1 MNQFDCLT
9 PDLDIEGYHNLEASA
24 GTGKT
29 FAVQHLTTR
38 FILQNMG
45 IDKILVV
52 TFTKAST
59 RELKSRIRSNLERL
73 FQNEPPYLSALSP
86 DKKVAAR
93 FTVEEA
99 LACFDQAQIFTIH
112 GFCQR
117 MLFEFGFDLGLG
129 SLPLEGQ
136 EEGRASL
143 RQIITDFLY
152 TDLSPSSYSTQQ
164 LLNLM
169 RYCNHDKKILVEN
182 LYPLVEQ
189 RKELPESPDYATSRS
204 QFFSLNL
211 DPPPLNQFLHLSPA
225 FLKLCDR
232 AKRVKKPFQDQY
244 QALLSQDFDAL
255 LTLPSLFEYFKES
268 NRSKKAYKESALE
281 PFYRLGDLLSPLI
294 LAASDPK
301 HTLIRIAKKIREQ
314 IDESPLEEGMI
325 LSPDDLL
332 FQMKKALS
340 NRSFR
345 SQVSS
350 RYQVVIIDEFQD
362 TDPHQWDIFK
372 TLFVE
377 TPIRA
382 FYLVADPKQS
392 IYGFRNADLETY
404 FKARQSMQKRALL
417 TTNYRC
423 EPELLNSLNLLFS
436 KQSHFPYTPLT
447 PPLNGVNSA
456 LEDGKNGFHF
466 FTLKAPSKGKI
477 PYDQIE
483 LDYFFPFIAQ
493 EIQTLTQKKKAFFK
507 DFAILVRDHSQASRI
522 KTFLEGLKIPFQ
534 AASNTPLRETTAFSF
549 MEALFTTLINPKR
562 INHFL
567 SHPLFQF
574 TLPELKERSNLEVLA
589 FLIRQKEEPFHKMIS
604 NVLGYHF
611 KQEKSLAQLLVRD
624 GRLDLYADLTELID
638 LLLEEGNLPFERL
651 LDRLLNLPSKGEKY
665 CRRPLADMDA
675 VKIMTIH
682 ASKGLEFP
690 FVFALGLM
698 SRYAMSQRFLNYQNR
713 WHIYSDQCA
722 DCQRAIR
729 AQEKEKIRQ
738 LYVAM
743 TRAKRRLY
751 VPLLTDQKEPAS
763 IGKASPIE
771 LLLSKLPP
779 LDRLIPAIH
788 ATQTVLEK
796 KTLLP
801 QNRASPKLTPPS
813 VRKQAGSPT
822 YIHSFSSLTQTSFSP
837 SIRRVQGSDSPL
849 PIGAE
854 MGILLHSLLEKIIK
868 EKVTHPYQKEQ
879 VDMLVK
885 TAVLQTKFA
894 PYLSQITDLIDLTFH
909 HSFGKFCLADILPR
923 HLHPEVEFLYAD
935 TPNSYC
941 KGFIDLIFFHKSGYY
956 IIDWKT
962 NELEDYTPNGLHQ
975 AMNQNDYFLQ
985 AKIYMGGLTR
995 YLEFQKDPYPILG
1008 CYYLFLRGLF
1018 KNRQSFHFIAG
1029 EKGSSLTTDI

>member
-1 MNQFDCLT
+1 MNHFDCLR

-29 FAVQHLTTR
+29 FAVQHLVTR
-38 FILQNMG
+38 FILQNVE

-59 RELKSRIRSNLERL
+59 RELKSRIRSNLETL
-73 FQNEPPYLSALSP
+73 FQDEPPYLSTLSP

-93 FTVEEA
+93 FSVEEA
-99 LACFDQAQIFTIH
+99 LTCFDQAQIFTIH

-117 MLFEFGFDLGLG
+117 MLFEFGFESGSS
-129 SLPLEGQ
+129 SLPLEEQ
-136 EEGRASL
+136 EEGGAL
-143 RQIITDFLY
+143 LEQIITDFLY

-169 RYCNHDKKILVEN
+169 RYCNHDKKILVEK

-189 RKELPESPDYATSRS
+189 RKELPEFPDYETSRS

-211 DPPPLNQFLHLSPA
+211 DPPPLKEFLHLSPA

-232 AKRVKKPFQDQY
+232 AKKLKKPFQDQY
-244 QALLSQDFDAL
+244 QALLVQDFDAL
-255 LTLPSLFEYFKES
+255 LTLPSLFEYFKEG
-268 NRSKKAYKESALE
+268 NRSKKAYEERELQ
-281 PFYRLGDLLSPLI
+281 PLYRLGDLLSPLI

-301 HTLIRIAKKIREQ
+301 YTLMRMAKNIRNQ
-314 IDESPLEEGMI
+314 IEKSPPEESI

-332 FQMKKALS
+332 FQMKKALL
-340 NRSFR
+340 NRSFH
-345 SQVSS
+345 SQVSN

-372 TLFVE
+372 TLFVDN
-377 TPIRA
+377 PIRA

-392 IYGFRNADLETY
+392 IYGFRKADLETY
-404 FKARQSMQKRALL
+404 FKAKQSMQKTACL

-447 PPLNGVNSA
+447 PPLNALNSP
-456 LEDGKNGFHF
+456 LEDGKNGLHF
-466 FTLKAPSKGKI
+466 FTLKAPSKEKGKI
-477 PYDQIE
+477 AYDQIE

-493 EIQTLTQKKKAFFK
+493 EIQTLTQKKKGSFK
-507 DFAILVRDHSQASRI
+507 DFAILVRDHFQASRV
-522 KTFLEGLKIPFQ
+522 KSFLESLKIPFQ
-534 AASNTPLRETTAFSF
+534 AKSNTPLRETSAFSF
-549 MEALFTTLINPKR
+549 MEALLTTLINPKR
-562 INHFL
+562 INYLL
-567 SHPLFQF
+567 SRPLFQF
-574 TLPELKERSNLEVLA
+574 THLELKKRSNLEVLA

-611 KQEKSLAQLLVRD
+611 KQEKSLIELLVRD
-624 GRLDLYADLTELID
+624 GKLDLYADLTQLID

-651 LDRLLNLPSKGEKY
+651 LDRLLNLPSRGEKY
-665 CRRPLADMDA
+665 CRHPLANRDA

-698 SRYAMSQRFLNYQNR
+698 GRYATTQRFLNYQNR
-713 WHIYSDQCA
+713 WHIYSDESA

-743 TRAKRRLY
+743 TRAKKRLY
-751 VPLLTDQKEPAS
+751 VPILTDQKEPTS

-771 LLLSKLPP
+771 LLLSNLPP
-779 LDRLIPAIH
+779 LDRLIPAID

-801 QNRASPKLTPPS
+801 QTRTAPKLTPPS
-813 VRKQAGSPT
+813 VKKRANSPT
-822 YIHSFSSLTQTSFSP
+822 YIHSFSSLIQTSFSP
-837 SIRRVQGSDSPL
+837 SIRRVQRSDTPL
-849 PIGAE
+849 PIGTE
-854 MGILLHSLLEKIIK
+854 MGLFLHSLLEKIIK
-868 EKVTHPYQKEQ
+868 ERITHPYQKEQ
-879 VDMLVK
+879 VDSLVK

-894 PYLSQITDLIDLTFH
+894 PYLSQITNLIDLTFH
-909 HSFGKFCLADILPR
+909 HSFGSFCLADILPR
-923 HLHPEVEFLYAD
+923 HLHPEVEFFYAD

-941 KGFIDLIFFHKSGYY
+941 KGFIDLIFFHESGYY

-962 NELEDYTPNGLHQ
+962 NELDDYTPKGLHQ
-975 AMNQNDYFLQ
+975 AMKQNDYFLQ
-985 AKIYMGGLTR
+985 AKIYMKGLSR
-995 YLEFQKDPYPILG
+995 YLEFQKDTYPILG

-1018 KNRQSFHFIAG
+1018 KNRQSFYLIAG
-1029 EKGSSLTTDI
+1029 EKGSS